1 MRSRTAHEAGSHA
14 LDRSSVSLR
23 TLDTGTQP
31 SCPPTAPARGA
42 APPEHGWPLSSTSHQ
57 AGHRNGCLRC
67 GRAAEPRDHVG
78 GPAHPVATLSPR
90 PRPWREQL
98 LFGASCADL
107 SCPPHPSTD
116 AFAGLGFPKSSL
128 HGAQQPVTAAA
139 GVKPCLAHGRLA
151 GHSASVSLPLPWLRC
166 PLLTG
171 LLPPPCCA
179 ISASATA
186 AVCCAPGT
194 RRSSE
199 EPGARAGGAVAV

>member
-1 MRSRTAHEAGSHA
+1 M
-14 LDRSSVSLR
+14 
-23 TLDTGTQP
+23 
-31 SCPPTAPARGA
+31 
-42 APPEHGWPLSSTSHQ
+42 
-57 AGHRNGCLRC
+57 
-67 GRAAEPRDHVG
+67 G

-128 HGAQQPVTAAA
+128 HVAQQPVTAAA

-186 AVCCAPGT
+186 AVCCAPGM

-199 EPGARAGGAVAV
+199 EPGARAGGAGRGRGGRLRARAEGTVAVRGHGPRGAAPRASPSGRLPCEATVARRHGTESSQFCPKAFPEPYVPTAGSDDPAQPS